1 LKLKQVKHKG
11 VTLKQGFI
19 GFMLG
24 AFLSSTALNAQRI
37 EFDGQVQLQANQ
49 GLQENSSLFWGGR
62 YLPEVNFESAQ
73 DSLQSWSIQVAA
85 NASAFKSLNS
95 ETQINTDLA
104 PYRAW
109 IRYLNKE
116 WEFRL
121 GLQKIDFGAASLLRP
136 LQWFNQI
143 DPRDPLALTNGVYGL
158 LVRYY
163 FKNNANLWLWSL
175 YGNQKPR
182 GFDLF
187 DSSKTK
193 TEWGGR
199 FQFLVP
205 KGEWGFT
212 YHYRTADFRENAIID
227 YFGESPEHRLGLDA
241 KWDLGIGLWTES
253 TYIKRSQQI
262 GLFKHQF
269 LSTLGADYT
278 FGIGNGL
285 NLIAEHLISSLGSQH
300 AFENQA
306 SHVSAINANYPLGI
320 FNSISFLVYHQWSTN
335 QNSLVLNYQEQFNKI
350 SAYLIAYYNSNQF
363 EAAQQNEILYTFSG
377 PGLQL
382 LLIYNH

>member
-1 LKLKQVKHKG
+1 MKLKQVKHKG
-11 VTLKQGFI
+11 LTLKHGFI
-19 GFMLG
+19 GFMLS

-62 YLPEVNFESAQ
+62 YLPEFNFESAQ

-95 ETQINTDLA
+95 TAQINTDLA

-163 FKNNANLWLWSL
+163 FKNNTNLWLWSL
-175 YGNQKPR
+175 YANQKPR

-187 DSSKTK
+187 NSSKTK

-205 KGEWGFT
+205 KGEWGLT
-212 YHYRTADFRENAIID
+212 YHYRTTDFTENNLID
-227 YFGESPEHRLGLDA
+227 YFGESPEYRLGLDA

-253 TYIKRSQQI
+253 TYIQRTQPI

-285 NLIAEHLISSLGSQH
+285 HLIGEHLLSSFGAEH

-306 SHVSAINANYPLGI
+306 SHVSAINANYPLGL

>member
-1 LKLKQVKHKG
+1 MKLKQVKHKG

-62 YLPEVNFESAQ
+62 YLPEFNFESAQ
-73 DSLQSWSIQVAA
+73 DSLQSWSIQIAA

-95 ETQINTDLA
+95 TSQINTDLA

-163 FKNNANLWLWSL
+163 FKNNANLWMWSL

-212 YHYRTADFRENAIID
+212 YHYRTADFAENAIID

-253 TYIKRSQQI
+253 TYIKRSQPI

-278 FGIGNGL
+278 FSIGNGL

-306 SHVSAINANYPLGI
+306 SHVSAINANYPLGL

-363 EAAQQNEILYTFSG
+363 EAAQQNEILYNFSG

>member
-1 LKLKQVKHKG
+1 MKLKQVKHKG
-11 VTLKQGFI
+11 LRLKYGFI
-19 GFMLG
+19 GFMLS

-37 EFDGQVQLQANQ
+37 EFDGQIQLQANQ

-62 YLPEVNFESAQ
+62 YLPEFNFESAQ

-95 ETQINTDLA
+95 TAQINTDLA

-158 LVRYY
+158 LIRYY
-163 FKNNANLWLWSL
+163 FKNNTNLWLWSL

-187 DSSKTK
+187 NSSKTK

-205 KGEWGFT
+205 KGEWGLT
-212 YHYRTADFRENAIID
+212 YHYRTTDFTENNLID
-227 YFGESPEHRLGLDA
+227 YFGESPEYRLGLDA

-253 TYIKRSQQI
+253 TYIQRTQSI

-285 NLIAEHLISSLGSQH
+285 HLIGEHLISSFGAEH

-306 SHVSAINANYPLGI
+306 SHVSAINANYPLGL

>member
-1 LKLKQVKHKG
+1 MKLKQVKHKG
-11 VTLKQGFI
+11 LTLKHGFI

-24 AFLSSTALNAQRI
+24 AFLSSMALNAQRI
-37 EFDGQVQLQANQ
+37 EFDGQLQLQANQ

-62 YLPEVNFESAQ
+62 YLPEFNFESAQ

-85 NASAFKSLNS
+85 NASAFKSMNS
-95 ETQINTDLA
+95 TAQINTDLA
-104 PYRAW
+104 LYRAW

-121 GLQKIDFGAASLLRP
+121 GLQKIDFGVASLLRP

-158 LVRYY
+158 LIRYY
-163 FKNNANLWLWSL
+163 FKNNTNLWLWSL

-187 DSSKTK
+187 NSSSAK

-205 KGEWGFT
+205 KGEWGLT
-212 YHYRTADFRENAIID
+212 YHYRTTDFIESNLID
-227 YFGESPEHRLGLDA
+227 YFGQSPEYRLGLDA

-253 TYIKRSQQI
+253 TYIQRTQPI

-285 NLIAEHLISSLGSQH
+285 HLIGEHLISSFGAEH
-300 AFENQA
+300 GFENQA
-306 SHVSAINANYPLGI
+306 SHVSAINANYPLGL

-350 SAYLIAYYNSNQF
+350 SAYLIAYYNSNRF

>member
-1 LKLKQVKHKG
+1 MKLKQVKHKG
-11 VTLKQGFI
+11 LTLKHGFI

-24 AFLSSTALNAQRI
+24 AFLSSMALNAQRI
-37 EFDGQVQLQANQ
+37 EFDGQLQLQANQ
-49 GLQENSSLFWGGR
+49 GLQKNSSLFWGGR
-62 YLPEVNFESAQ
+62 YLPEFNFESAQ

-95 ETQINTDLA
+95 TAQINTDLA
-104 PYRAW
+104 LYRAW

-121 GLQKIDFGAASLLRP
+121 GLQKIDFGVASLLRP

-158 LVRYY
+158 LIRYY
-163 FKNNANLWLWSL
+163 FKNNTNLWLWSL

-187 DSSKTK
+187 NSSSAK

-205 KGEWGFT
+205 KGEWGLT
-212 YHYRTADFRENAIID
+212 YHYRTTDFIESNLID
-227 YFGESPEHRLGLDA
+227 YFGQSPEYRLGLDA

-253 TYIKRSQQI
+253 TYIQRTQPI

-285 NLIAEHLISSLGSQH
+285 HLIGEHLISSFGAEH
-300 AFENQA
+300 GFENQA
-306 SHVSAINANYPLGI
+306 SHVSAINANYPLGL

-350 SAYLIAYYNSNQF
+350 SAYLIAYYNSNRF

>member
-1 LKLKQVKHKG
+1 MKLKQVKHKG
-11 VTLKQGFI
+11 FKLKYGFI

-24 AFLSSTALNAQRI
+24 AFLISTSLNAQRI

-49 GLQENSSLFWGGR
+49 GVQENSSLFWGGR
-62 YLPEVNFESAQ
+62 YLPEFNFESAQ

-85 NASAFKSLNS
+85 NTSAFKSLNS
-95 ETQINTDLA
+95 TSQINTDLA

-143 DPRDPLALTNGVYGL
+143 DPRDPLALTNGVYAL

-212 YHYRTADFRENAIID
+212 YHYRTADFAENAIID

-253 TYIKRSQQI
+253 TYIKRSQPI

-300 AFENQA
+300 AFQNQA
-306 SHVSAINANYPLGI
+306 SHVSAINANYPLGL

>member
-1 LKLKQVKHKG
+1 MKLKRVEHKG

-62 YLPEVNFESAQ
+62 YLPEFNFESAQ
-73 DSLQSWSIQVAA
+73 DSLQSWSIQIAA

-95 ETQINTDLA
+95 TSQINTDLA

-143 DPRDPLALTNGVYGL
+143 DPRDPLALTNGVYAL

-253 TYIKRSQQI
+253 TYIKRSQPI

-300 AFENQA
+300 AFQNQV
-306 SHVSAINANYPLGI
+306 SHVSAVNANYPLGL

>member
-1 LKLKQVKHKG
+1 LKLKRVEHKG

-62 YLPEVNFESAQ
+62 YLPEFNFESAQ

-95 ETQINTDLA
+95 TSQINTDLA

-143 DPRDPLALTNGVYGL
+143 DPRDPLALTNGVYAL

-212 YHYRTADFRENAIID
+212 YHYRTADFAENAIID

-253 TYIKRSQQI
+253 TYIKRNQPI

-269 LSTLGADYT
+269 LSTLGLDYT

-300 AFENQA
+300 AFENQT
-306 SHVSAINANYPLGI
+306 SHVTAVNANYPLGL

-363 EAAQQNEILYTFSG
+363 DAAQQNEILYTFSG
-377 PGLQL
+377 PGVQL

>member
-1 LKLKQVKHKG
+1 MKLKQVKHKG

-49 GLQENSSLFWGGR
+49 GLQEKSSLFWGGR
-62 YLPEVNFESAQ
+62 YLPKFNFESAQ
-73 DSLQSWSIQVAA
+73 DSLQSWSIQIAA

-253 TYIKRSQQI
+253 TYIKRSQPI

-285 NLIAEHLISSLGSQH
+285 NLIAEHLISSLGGQH

-306 SHVSAINANYPLGI
+306 SHVSAVNANYPLGL

>member
-1 LKLKQVKHKG
+1 MKLKQVKHKG
-11 VTLKQGFI
+11 FTLKQGFI

-62 YLPEVNFESAQ
+62 YLPEFNFESVQ

-85 NASAFKSLNS
+85 NASAFKALNS
-95 ETQINTDLA
+95 TTQINTDLA

-163 FKNNANLWLWSL
+163 FKNNANLWMWSL

-212 YHYRTADFRENAIID
+212 YHYRTADFAENAIID

-253 TYIKRSQQI
+253 TYIKRSQPI

-306 SHVSAINANYPLGI
+306 SHVSAINANYPLGL

>member
-1 LKLKQVKHKG
+1 
-11 VTLKQGFI
+11 
-19 GFMLG
+19 MLG

-253 TYIKRSQQI
+253 TYIKRSQPI

-285 NLIAEHLISSLGSQH
+285 NLIAEHLINSLGRQH

-306 SHVSAINANYPLGI
+306 SHVSAINANYPLGL